1 MARLGESLLDALLR
15 DPRQRR
21 LEQIARG
28 AGMGPRSNSP
38 HRDVVIL

>member
-1 MARLGESLLDALLR
+1 MARFWESLLDSLLR

-21 LEQIARG
+21 LKQIARG
-28 AGMGPRSNSP
+28 AGIGPRSNSP